1 MACSAQRDMD
11 CSSRGGY
18 DGAMVTLSRRDVLR
32 LVTTSGFVAC
42 APALAAPA
50 FARGPAPTPTA
61 TSRPTPMP
69 TQTPPA
75 PQGSPSRPAI
85 NTRLIPRTQEPIPTV
100 GLGTWQAFDVDPAA
114 RAPLVEV
121 MRQFLAAGGRVIDSS
136 PMYGRAEATVGD
148 VLADLGAIG
157 APFLATKVWTRGK
170 REGIAE
176 MERSRQRMRAERI
189 ERSETGGGD
198 PAGLAGG
205 AGGSAPRGI
214 DLMQIHNLLDWQ
226 THLPVLREM
235 KQAGKI
241 RYLGVT
247 HYSHGELPQIERMMR
262 SEALDFIQ
270 IPYNLA
276 DRAVEARVLPAAAD
290 TGTAVLVMRPFEE
303 GALFRQVKGKPL
315 PGWAADLDCTSW
327 AQIFLKFIIGHPAVT
342 CPIPATADPKHLADN
357 IQAGFGRLPDA
368 AQRRAMIAVLD
379 K

>member
-1 MACSAQRDMD
+1 
-11 CSSRGGY
+11 
-18 DGAMVTLSRRDVLR
+18 
-32 LVTTSGFVAC
+32 
-42 APALAAPA
+42 
-50 FARGPAPTPTA
+50 TA

-69 TQTPPA
+69 TQQPPSAPQAA
-75 PQGSPSRPAI
+75 PQGAQNRPAM
-85 NTRLIPRTQEPIPTV
+85 NTRPIPRTKEPIPTV
-100 GLGTWQAFDVDPAA
+100 GLGTWQAFDVDPSA

-136 PMYGRAEATVGD
+136 PMYGRAESIVGD
-148 VLADLGAIG
+148 VLGDLGAVG
-157 APFLATKVWTRGK
+157 TPFLATKVWTRGK

-176 MERSRQRMRAERI
+176 MERSRQRMRAER
-189 ERSETGGGD
+189 
-198 PAGLAGG
+198 
-205 AGGSAPRGI
+205 I

-247 HYSHGELPQIERMMR
+247 HYAHGELPQIERMMR

-315 PGWAADLDCTSW
+315 PGWAAELDCTSW

-368 AQRRAMIAVLD
+368 AQRRAMIAALD